1 MSHGVP
7 TTDAGRAIRKDR
19 DDGARRPGSARSDR
33 VHWILACVLFVF
45 LGLFL
50 ILPIVQVLGTGF
62 LDKDGGFT
70 LAYVK
75 LIVSDSTLMR
85 GLFNAVAVGASVTFL
100 CAALTVPLAILTV
113 RYEFSGRRWLAGL
126 LLVPLI
132 LPPFVGGLGLRLI
145 LGRLGPLTVLLG
157 HGQGA
162 GIDWLG
168 RYRLVGVIFVE
179 TLHLYPVMLLNVQA
193 SLANLDPA
201 MEQAAANLGASRWTI
216 LRRIT
221 LPLIRPGLFAGAT
234 LTLIWSFTELGTP
247 LIFDFETITPVQVF
261 RLITDVSG
269 NPLPFAL
276 VVVVLLVSAAMYA
289 IGKLLLGQPYDTGST
304 RATTATTPT
313 RLRGW
318 QSLAAT
324 AAFGGVFLLAIIPH
338 MGVLLTSVTTTGAW
352 YRTLLPSRFTMAHI
366 KTAMTDDVAFAS
378 VVNSIRYATAATV
391 IALGLGLAAAIVI
404 VRSRLPVRRV
414 IDTLTMLPL
423 AVPGLVLSF
432 GYLAMSVNARRW
444 LLAHG
449 HGVPSW
455 VDVQENPAI
464 LLIIAYAARRLP
476 YVVRALVAGLQQTPV
491 ELELAAANLGA
502 SAGRVLSS
510 ITLPLVTA
518 NLIAGAMLAFSFAM
532 LEVSDSLILAQ
543 KPAYFPITRAILE
556 LSGRIG
562 DGAYIASA
570 LGAWVMVLL
579 ALTIVAANSL
589 LGKKLGAIFRV

>member
-1 MSHGVP
+1 M
-7 TTDAGRAIRKDR
+7 
-19 DDGARRPGSARSDR
+19 PGSARSD
-33 VHWILACVLFVF
+33 VIHAILSGVLLAFFAVF
-45 LGLFL
+45 L
-50 ILPIVQVLGTGF
+50 IWPIVQVLATGF
-62 LDKDGGFT
+62 IKQSTGPAGVVVSTFT
-70 LAYVK
+70 LDYVK
-75 LIVSDSTLMR
+75 LIFSDSTLMR
-85 GLFNAVAVGASVTFL
+85 GLFNAILVGASVTFM
-100 CAALTVPLAILTV
+100 CAVVSVPLAILTV
-113 RYEFSGRRWLAGL
+113 RYEFPGRKLFGGL

-157 HGQGA
+157 RGGGS

-168 RYRLVGVIFVE
+168 KYRLVGVILVE

-201 MEQAAANLGASRWTI
+201 MEQAAANLGASRWTV

-221 LPLIRPGLFAGAT
+221 LPMIRPGLFAGAT

-247 LIFDFETITPVQVF
+247 LIFDYDTITPVQVY
-261 RLITDVSG
+261 RLITDVSD
-269 NPLPFAL
+269 NPLPYAL
-276 VVVVLLVSAAMYA
+276 VVVVLLASAIMYL
-289 IGKLLLGQPYDTGST
+289 IGKLLLGQPYETGST
-304 RATTATTPT
+304 RATTGASMT

-318 QSLAAT
+318 QAVAASS
-324 AAFGGVFLLAIIPH
+324 AFGVVFLLAIIPH
-338 MGVLLTSVTTTGAW
+338 LGVLLSSVTATGAW
-352 YRTLLPSRFTMAHI
+352 YRTILPSRFTTAHF
-366 KTAMTDDVAFAS
+366 KAAMTDDVAFAS
-378 VVNSIRYATAATV
+378 VVNSIKYATVATM

-404 VRSRLPVRRV
+404 VRSRLPVRRA
-414 IDTLTMLPL
+414 IDTLTMMPL

-432 GYLAMSVNARRW
+432 GYLAMSVNAKRW
-444 LLAHG
+444 LLAH
-449 HGVPSW
+449 HYPVPLW
-455 VDVQENPAI
+455 VDVGDNPAVW
-464 LLIIAYAARRLP
+464 LVIAYAARRMP

-502 SAGRVLSS
+502 SAGRVLSR
-510 ITLPLVTA
+510 ITLPLVMA

-570 LGAWVMVLL
+570 LGAWVMLLL

-589 LGKKLGAIFRV
+589 LGKRLGAIFRV